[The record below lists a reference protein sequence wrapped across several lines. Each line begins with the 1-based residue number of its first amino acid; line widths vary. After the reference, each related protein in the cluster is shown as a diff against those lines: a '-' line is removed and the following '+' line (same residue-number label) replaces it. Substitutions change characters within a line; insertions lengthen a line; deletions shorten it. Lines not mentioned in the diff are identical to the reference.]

1 MKVIYD
7 NETEKYL
14 IINEETAIWV
24 NTDDIVEARKLLLE
38 RITSQFND
46 AVAERLAN
54 K

>member
-1 MKVIYD
+1 MRVFYD
-7 NETEKYL
+7 NEESKYL

-38 RITSQFND
+38 RITHQFND
-46 AVAERLAN
+46 AVSDKLTN